1 MQAGGWLAPVMLADS
16 SSFAIGHVGSSS
28 SSYNASGLLLLLLK
42 CFAMLVM
49 TMTLPATG
57 VAAADCMA
65 LAAVSQGSITRQMA
79 EYLCFEVW

>member
-1 MQAGGWLAPVMLADS
+1 MLADS

-49 TMTLPATG
+49 TMTMTLPATG

-65 LAAVSQGSITRQMA
+65 LSQGSITRQMA